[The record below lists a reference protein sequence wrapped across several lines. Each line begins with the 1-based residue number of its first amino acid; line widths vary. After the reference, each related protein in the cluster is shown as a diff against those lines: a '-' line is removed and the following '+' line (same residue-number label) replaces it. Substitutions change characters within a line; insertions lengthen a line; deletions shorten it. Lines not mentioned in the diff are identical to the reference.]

1 MTQWQAQTSRGPF
14 HAAQLLLKEQL
25 VFPLAQHTKQQLG
38 PLPSPFDMLSLLTCR
53 GSEGRRT
60 TCRVFGGFLRE
71 TTVQSCSPAARL
83 GAAECLATSS
93 VKAFSRFPGF
103 VRTRLFRSVRRSS
116 SASASS
122 SSSHSM
128 LCTSVLRP
136 ARSFSLRLRPL
147 AADPAAPPRQ
157 FNPPPLCNE
166 EASTLLG
173 KGTAMQ
179 GTRREDHI
187 RPNIVNVEKV
197 PISSAM
203 PQRSRFRRLLRRLPT
218 RMQL

>member
-1 MTQWQAQTSRGPF
+1 MIG
-14 HAAQLLLKEQL
+14 LLLSVWADRVAKYVRDVAAPCGFARSWWEVRL
-25 VFPLAQHTKQQLG
+25 RGAVPLGSAQ
-38 PLPSPFDMLSLLTCR
+38 
-53 GSEGRRT
+53 
-60 TCRVFGGFLRE
+60 
-71 TTVQSCSPAARL
+71 
-83 GAAECLATSS
+83 
-93 VKAFSRFPGF
+93 PGF
-103 VRTRLFRSVRRSS
+103 VRTRFFRSVRRSS

-122 SSSHSM
+122 SSSRSM

-136 ARSFSLRLRPL
+136 ARKIIAL
-147 AADPAAPPRQ
+147 AATSGRSGSATTPT
-157 FNPPPLCNE
+157 PLYNE